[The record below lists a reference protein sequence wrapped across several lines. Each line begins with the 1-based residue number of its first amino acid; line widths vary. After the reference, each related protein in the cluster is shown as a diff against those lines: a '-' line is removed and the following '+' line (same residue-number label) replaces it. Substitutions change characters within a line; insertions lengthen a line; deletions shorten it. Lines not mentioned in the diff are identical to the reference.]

1 MADAWNKG
9 HPSLTTLGRSLA
21 EPLTQLT
28 LGSVEHEGF
37 VERMTMGA

>member
-28 LGSVEHEGF
+28 RWVLSNMRASSSE
-37 VERMTMGA
+37 